1 MPQEQE
7 TVKIRKVQDFEGTQF
22 FPVTHVDAVVDS
34 NGDTISTLLSTKQN
48 ELVSGTNI
56 KTINSKSILGNGD
69 LVIEEGTPINRTEL
83 VVDDTSGTP
92 SGSITLVDGL
102 LTISLTGI
110 KGSSGNSGS
119 SQDYPFELVNNL
131 TEGGVNKGLT
141 AEMGK
146 RLKTELENKFVF
158 LSESEYEMLTTKD
171 PSKIYCTYEDED

>member
-1 MPQEQE
+1 MIDS
-7 TVKIRKVQDFEGTQF
+7 KQD
-22 FPVTHVDAVVDS
+22 
-34 NGDTISTLLSTKQN
+34 
-48 ELVSGTNI
+48 ELISGTNI

-83 VVDDTSGTP
+83 VVDDSTGTP

-102 LTISLTGI
+102 LTISLSGI
-110 KGSSGNSGS
+110 KGTNGNSGS

-131 TEGGVNKGLT
+131 TEGGINKGLT

-146 RLKTELENKFVF
+146 RLKTEMENKFVF